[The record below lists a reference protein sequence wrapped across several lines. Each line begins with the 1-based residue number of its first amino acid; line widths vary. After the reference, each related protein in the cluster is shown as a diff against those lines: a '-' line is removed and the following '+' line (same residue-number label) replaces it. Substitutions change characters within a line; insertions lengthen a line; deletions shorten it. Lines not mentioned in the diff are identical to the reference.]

1 MHRRCRNLV
10 RARCV
15 SSCAIALMAI
25 LTGSTLSAAGP
36 SLEKVTPG
44 VGQRGTSFELQL
56 EGSGFSEGAGI
67 LFYRSGLDCTNLKVD
82 SESKIVATFQ
92 ASAECPLG
100 NHPFRVRGNQGLS
113 ELRVVRVMPL
123 PLVKEVEPNNSSNEA
138 QAIAAGSTVTG
149 VLGSG
154 DVDHF
159 KLTLKKGERLSAEIE
174 AVRLASHL
182 TDIKLQVF
190 GPDHRPIA
198 SADDTPLGRQ
208 DPYLTLIADG
218 DGDYV
223 VQIKNSG
230 SEGNDDSRYAL
241 HLGHFPRPDFV
252 YPPGGPVGQEITVKV
267 SGDPTAQWDATVS
280 FEQAGVQGFYPEQA
294 GLKPP
299 TPIPF
304 RVAPFGNVLESEP
317 NNQTSDV
324 SMSANRL
331 PIAFNGV
338 ISEPGDQD
346 LFRFQA
352 EAGSSIEF
360 TVFASQLG
368 SQADTVIRL
377 LSKNGTVITSGDDGN
392 GLDSKLVWNCPT
404 SDDYLLQVVEK
415 RRAGGN
421 RYFYRVEVQTVDPS
435 VVAFLPRRDRR
446 NQNGQSVTVP
456 QGNRVLGLVA
466 VRRQRWT
473 GDAEIDF
480 PKLPAGMVVEHARII
495 DGEYLMPVVFE
506 AAKDAPIGAELV
518 PVLARSY
525 NQSPT
530 ILGEFE
536 QPVDLVAASADRLYQ
551 GVTVNRL
558 AVAVVEPN
566 PYRIRLEQPPTSLP
580 RDGSLEL
587 IVHVDRDSEFES
599 ALEISIPFLPTWV
612 EAPDKITVPADQTTG
627 RVTLRA
633 HPDVASGVWPTVA
646 EGKPATPTRPRTEE
660 GAATTAATAP
670 AVTTAP
676 RPPRGGRRKLAKGG
690 LEVASQL
697 LSLEIADSP
706 LSGQI
711 GQLQSTPGQSIS
723 VTVPLKRTGEVPA
736 KLTASLNGLP
746 SRVQADAVTITGD
759 DKQAVFSVKLS
770 EDAPI
775 GQFDGLA
782 CELVGEW
789 NGHKVTY
796 TVGRGGS
803 LKIVGPGE
811 LIVDESGRPLSQLEI
826 LRNQPASDDESTN
839 EDESK

>member
-1 MHRRCRNLV
+1 MHHRCRNVVGPPDV
-10 RARCV
+10 R
-15 SSCAIALMAI
+15 SCCIALIAI
-25 LTGSTLSAAGP
+25 LAGSTLFAAGP

-67 LFYRSGLDCTNLKVD
+67 LFYRSGLVCTNLKVD
-82 SESKIVATFQ
+82 SESKIVATFE
-92 ASAECPLG
+92 ASQDCPLG

-123 PLVKEVEPNNSSNEA
+123 LLVKEVEPNNNPEEA
-138 QAIAAGSTVTG
+138 QAISAGSTVTG
-149 VLGSG
+149 ILGSG

-159 KLTLKKGERLSAEIE
+159 KVTAKKGERLSAEIE

-182 TDIKLQVF
+182 TDLKLQVF

-198 SADDTPLGRQ
+198 SADDTPLGKQ
-208 DPYLTLIADG
+208 DPYLTMIADR

-230 SEGNDDSRYAL
+230 SDGNDDSRYAL
-241 HLGHFPRPDFV
+241 HLGHFPRPDYV
-252 YPPGGPVGQEITVKV
+252 YPPGGPVGQAIAVKV
-267 SGDPTAQWDATVS
+267 SGDKTIEWDETIS
-280 FEQAGVQGFYPEQA
+280 FEQVGVQDFYPEHD

-324 SMSANRL
+324 STTASSL
-331 PIAFNGV
+331 PMAFNGI

-346 LFRFQA
+346 LFRFHA
-352 EAGSSIEF
+352 EAGSSVEF

-368 SQADTVIRL
+368 SQADTVIRV
-377 LSKNGTVITSGDDGN
+377 LSRNGTVITSGDDGI
-392 GLDSKLVWNCPT
+392 GLDSKLVWPCPT
-404 SDDYLLQVVEK
+404 SDDYFLQVVEK
-415 RRAGGN
+415 RRAGGK
-421 RYFYRVEVQTVDPS
+421 RYFYRVEVQTVDPT
-435 VVAFLPRRDRR
+435 VTAFLPRRDRR
-446 NQNGQSVTVP
+446 NQNGQTVTVP

-480 PKLPAGMVVEHARII
+480 PKLPAGIIVEHARII

-506 AAKDAPIGAELV
+506 ASQDAPIGAELV
-518 PVLARSY
+518 PMLARSY

-536 QPVDLVAASADRLYQ
+536 QPVDLVAGSADRLYQ

-587 IVHVDRDSEFES
+587 IVHVDRDNEFDGP
-599 ALEISIPFLPTWV
+599 LEISIPFLPNWV
-612 EAPDKITVPADQTTG
+612 DAPDKITVPVDQTTG
-627 RVTLRA
+627 RITLHA

-646 EGKPATPTRPRTEE
+646 EGKPAIPTRSRTEE
-660 GAATTAATAP
+660 GANATAAPSPVAAT
-670 AVTTAP
+670 P
-676 RPPRGGRRKLAKGG
+676 RPPRGGRRRGAKGG

-697 LSLEIADSP
+697 LSLQIADSP
-706 LSGQI
+706 LTGQI

-736 KLTASLNGLP
+736 RLTASLIGLP
-746 SRVQADAVTITGD
+746 SRVQADPVTITRD
-759 DKQAVFSVKLS
+759 DNQAVFSIKLG
-770 EDAPI
+770 EDAPL
-775 GQFDGLA
+775 GQFNGLV

-789 NGHKVTY
+789 DGHKVTY
-796 TVGRGGS
+796 TVGRGAS

-811 LIVDESGRPLSQLEI
+811 LIVDEAGRPLSQLEI
-826 LRNQPASDDESTN
+826 LRKLPPSDDESTN
-839 EDESK
+839 EDVSR

>member
-1 MHRRCRNLV
+1 MHRRRRTLL
-10 RARCV
+10 RPRCV
-15 SSCAIALMAI
+15 RSFSVALIAI
-25 LTGSTLSAAGP
+25 LAGSTLCVAGP
-36 SLEKVTPG
+36 GLEKVTPG

-56 EGSGFSEGAGI
+56 EGSGFAEGAGI
-67 LFYRSGLDCTNLKVD
+67 LFYRSGLACTNLKVD
-82 SESKIVATFQ
+82 SESKIVATFE
-92 ASAECPLG
+92 ASTDCPLG
-100 NHPFRVRGNQGLS
+100 NHPFRIRGNQGVT
-113 ELRVVRVMPL
+113 ELRVVRIMPF
-123 PLVKEVEPNNSSNEA
+123 PLVKEVEPNNTLDEA
-138 QAIAAGSTVTG
+138 QSISAGSTVIG

-154 DVDHF
+154 DTDHF

-174 AVRLASHL
+174 AVRLASNL
-182 TDIKLQVF
+182 TDTKLQIF
-190 GPDHRPIA
+190 GPDHRQIA
-198 SADDTPLGRQ
+198 SADDTPLGKQ
-208 DPYLTLIADG
+208 DPYLTTIAEV

-223 VQIKNSG
+223 VQIKTSG
-230 SEGNDDSRYAL
+230 TDGNDDSRYAL
-241 HLGHFPRPDFV
+241 HLGHFPRPDYV
-252 YPPGGPVGQEITVKV
+252 YPPGGPVGQAITVKV
-267 SGDPTAQWDATVS
+267 GGDPTVQWDQTIS
-280 FEQAGVQGFYPEQA
+280 FEQSGVQDFYPEQ
-294 GLKPP
+294 GSLQPP

-324 SMSANRL
+324 STTAHRL
-331 PIAFNGV
+331 PIAFNGI

-346 LFRFQA
+346 LFLFHA
-352 EAGSSIEF
+352 EAGSNIQF
-360 TVFASQLG
+360 TVYASQLG
-368 SQADTVIRL
+368 SQADTVIRI
-377 LSKNGTVITSGDDGN
+377 LSRNGTVITSGDDGN
-392 GLDSKLVWNCPT
+392 GLDSKLVWQCPS

-421 RYFYRVEVQTVDPS
+421 RYFYRVEVQTVDPA
-435 VVAFLPRRDRR
+435 VTAFLPRRDRR

-466 VRRQRWT
+466 VRRERWT

-518 PVLARSY
+518 PMLARSY

-536 QPVDLVAASADRLYQ
+536 QPVDLVAGSADRLYQ

-587 IVHVDRDSEFES
+587 IVHVDRDSEFDS

-633 HPDVASGVWPTVA
+633 HPDVAPGVWPTVA

-660 GAATTAATAP
+660 GAAATAATAP
-670 AVTTAP
+670 AAAAAT

-746 SRVQADAVTITGD
+746 SRVQAEAVTITGD
-759 DKQAVFSVKLS
+759 DKQAVFSVKLG
-770 EDAPI
+770 EDAPL
-775 GQFDGLA
+775 GQFNGLV

-789 NGHKVTY
+789 DGHKVTY

-826 LRNQPASDDESTN
+826 LRKQPSSDDESTN
-839 EDESK
+839 EDVSK